1 MLKDKSKEERDQII
15 KSFRLGEIW
24 VLICTDLIGRGID
37 FKGVQLVINYDLP
50 NTMISYIHRV
60 GRTGRANRK
69 GKAVTF
75 YTDVDKPLL
84 RSLGNML
91 KLSVF
96 RKKKMNKKQTKK

>member
-1 MLKDKSKEERDQII
+1 MLKDKSKEERDQIV

-96 RKKKMNKKQTKK
+96 NKKN

>member
-96 RKKKMNKKQTKK
+96 NIKKK